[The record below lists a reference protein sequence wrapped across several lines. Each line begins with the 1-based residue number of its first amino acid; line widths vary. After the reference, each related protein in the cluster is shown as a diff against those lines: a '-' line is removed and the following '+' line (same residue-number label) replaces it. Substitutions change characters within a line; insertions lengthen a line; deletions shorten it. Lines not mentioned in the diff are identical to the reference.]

1 MANIHLWPHAW
12 SITIGLLLTDIA
24 WSSQYPVD
32 VIRASVTHLGCYCHT
47 WHSNEFRNFIF
58 LKYVPKGSVP
68 YKSMDDALNLQ
79 FDARKRHRV
88 WWKPSVG
95 YSNKSFWCH
104 DQGRKLNKFQFLPL
118 RNFACSIFPLR
129 SVFVMS
135 IILHSSQICL
145 YTVSIACICIFDVLS
160 LKNMGRLKTIF
171 SRKGLLKRQFH
182 NFV

>member
-104 DQGRKLNKFQFLPL
+104 DQGRKLNKFQFLSCALFCMQYFSPKIGL
-118 RNFACSIFPLR
+118 CYVNNS
-129 SVFVMS
+129 SVFTNLS
-135 IILHSSQICL
+135 IYSIYCVHL
-145 YTVSIACICIFDVLS
+145 YLRCSKFKKYGPVKYNIFKKRTIKTPVS
-160 LKNMGRLKTIF
+160 
-171 SRKGLLKRQFH
+171 
-182 NFV
+182 